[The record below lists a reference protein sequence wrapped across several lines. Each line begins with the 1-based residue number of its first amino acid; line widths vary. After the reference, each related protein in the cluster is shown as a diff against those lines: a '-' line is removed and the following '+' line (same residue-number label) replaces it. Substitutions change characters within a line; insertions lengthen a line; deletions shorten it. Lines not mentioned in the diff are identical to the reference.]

1 MNVLAKRNKGA
12 LRAALGLLCAGIVV
26 FAAGVFTF
34 ATGVLE
40 TSPHNSPFPYLLFA
54 AGGALLLAGAV
65 MLFLLLRT
73 PKIIAVF
80 KEDQLV
86 FCGREYSLR
95 VVECARSG
103 SARFGVF
110 GRGRLTLVLKDGT
123 RVSALFVAEAEKAA
137 EQINELARA
146 AATAARED
154 GGAAFKAPEQ
164 EE

>member
-1 MNVLAKRNKGA
+1 MNILAERQKGA
-12 LRAALGLLCAGIVV
+12 VFFAVGWMLAGVFL
-26 FAAGVFTF
+26 FAAGVFAL
-34 ATGVLE
+34 ATGVFE
-40 TSPHNSPFPYLLFA
+40 TSAENSGVEYCFLAL
-54 AGGALLLAGAV
+54 GGALIVWGAV

-73 PKIIAVF
+73 PKLIAVF
-80 KEDQLV
+80 KEDRLV
-86 FCGREYSLR
+86 FGGREYSLR

-110 GRGRLTLVLKDGT
+110 GRGRLTLVFKDGT

>member
-1 MNVLAKRNKGA
+1 MNILAERKKGA
-12 LRAALGLLCAGIVV
+12 PFAALGLLCAGIVV

-95 VVECARSG
+95 VDRKSV
-103 SARFGVF
+103 V
-110 GRGRLTLVLKDGT
+110 
-123 RVSALFVAEAEKAA
+123 
-137 EQINELARA
+137 
-146 AATAARED
+146 
-154 GGAAFKAPEQ
+154 
-164 EE
+164 

>member
-1 MNVLAKRNKGA
+1 MNILAERKKGA
-12 LRAALGLLCAGIVV
+12 VFFAVGWMLAGVFL
-26 FAAGVFTF
+26 FAAGVFAL
-34 ATGVLE
+34 ATGVFE
-40 TSPHNSPFPYLLFA
+40 TSAENSGVEYCFLVL
-54 AGGALLLAGAV
+54 GGALIVWGAV

-123 RVSALFVAEAEKAA
+123 RVSASYVADV
-137 EQINELARA
+137 RA
-146 AATAARED
+146 AAEKIDGLLGED
-154 GGAAFKAPEQ
+154 PFASEDKNG
-164 EE
+164 